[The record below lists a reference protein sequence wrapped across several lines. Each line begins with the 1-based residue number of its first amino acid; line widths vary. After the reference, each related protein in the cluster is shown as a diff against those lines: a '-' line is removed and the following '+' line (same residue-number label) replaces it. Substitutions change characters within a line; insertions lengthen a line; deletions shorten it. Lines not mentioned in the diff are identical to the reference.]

1 LKDRKVD
8 TLNLWKLICNND
20 DEKAFELLFH
30 LLNNSLTKFCILY
43 VNQREIAEEIVSDV
57 FVKCWL
63 NRKTLTEILNPE
75 TYLFVAVKN
84 QSLNHIKKY
93 SSIHLVQIEETNS
106 VEFVNTYNPQR
117 EIENKELI
125 FRMDKA
131 ITALPQQCRIVF
143 RLIKEDGM
151 KYKEVAEILNISPR
165 TVQTQLFRAVKK
177 LSVVLNNYNKLNNP
191 KVHTSNIFKALSVI
205 IGILQLFFINL

>member
-1 LKDRKVD
+1 MRDRKVD
-8 TLNLWKLICNND
+8 TLKLWNLICNND
-20 DEKAFELLFH
+20 DENAFELIFH
-30 LLNNSLTKFCILY
+30 ILNNSLIKFCVLY
-43 VNQREIAEEIVSDV
+43 VHQREIAEEIVSDV

-63 NRKTLTEILNPE
+63 NRKNLTEIQNPE

-93 SSIHLVQIEETNS
+93 STIHLVQIEETNS
-106 VEFVNTYNPQR
+106 VEFVNTYNPQK

-125 FRMDKA
+125 FRMDRA
-131 ITALPQQCRIVF
+131 IAGLPQQCRIVF

-165 TVQTQLFRAVKK
+165 TVQTQLFRAIKK
-177 LSVVLNNYNKLNNP
+177 LSVVLTQYNKHNENMP
-191 KVHTSNIFKALSVI
+191 KTNAINILGAVI
-205 IGILQLFFINL
+205 VIFQLFFLNL

>member
-1 LKDRKVD
+1 MKDRKID
-8 TLNLWKLICNND
+8 TLNLWKLVCNND
-20 DEKAFELLFH
+20 DEKAFELFFH
-30 LLNNSLTKFCILY
+30 LLNNSLIKFGILY
-43 VNQREIAEEIVSDV
+43 VNHREIAEEIVSDV

-63 NRKTLTEILNPE
+63 NRKMLTEIQNPE

-93 SSIHLVQIEETNS
+93 SSIHLVQIDETNT
-106 VEFVNTYNPQR
+106 VEFVNTYNPQK

-131 ITALPQQCRIVF
+131 ISALPQQCRIVF

-165 TVQTQLFRAVKK
+165 TVQTQLFRAIKK
-177 LSVVLNNYNKLNNP
+177 LSVVLSNYNKLNDISD
-191 KVHTSNIFKALSVI
+191 KSNIFNTLSMLI
-205 IGILQLFFINL
+205 IILQLFFLNL

>member
-1 LKDRKVD
+1 MRDRKVD
-8 TLNLWKLICNND
+8 TLRLWKLICNND
-20 DEKAFELLFH
+20 DENAFELFFH
-30 LLNNSLTKFCILY
+30 VLNNSLIKFCVLY
-43 VNQREIAEEIVSDV
+43 VHQREIAEEIVSDV

-63 NRKTLTEILNPE
+63 NRKNLTEIQNPE

-106 VEFVNTYNPQR
+106 VEFVNTYNPQK

-125 FRMDKA
+125 FRMDQA
-131 ITALPQQCRIVF
+131 IAGLPQQCRIVF

-165 TVQTQLFRAVKK
+165 TVQTQLFRAIKK
-177 LSVVLNNYNKLNNP
+177 LSVVLTQYNKHNEQ
-191 KVHTSNIFKALSVI
+191 TSKAKEINILGLTIAIF
-205 IGILQLFFINL
+205 QLFFLHL

>member
-1 LKDRKVD
+1 MRDRKVD

-20 DEKAFELLFH
+20 DEKAFELFFH
-30 LLNNSLTKFCILY
+30 LLNNSLVKFCVLY
-43 VNQREIAEEIVSDV
+43 VNQKEIAEEIVSDV

-93 SSIHLVQIEETNS
+93 SSIHLVQIDETNS
-106 VEFVNTYNPQR
+106 VEFVNTYNPQK

-165 TVQTQLFRAVKK
+165 TVQTQLFRAIKK
-177 LSVVLNNYNKLNNP
+177 LSVVLSNYNKLTEQAH
-191 KVHTSNIFKALSVI
+191 KTNIFKALSI
-205 IGILQLFFINL
+205 FFGILQLFFINL

>member
-1 LKDRKVD
+1 MKDRKVD

-177 LSVVLNNYNKLNNP
+177 LSIVLSNYNKLNNP
-191 KVHTSNIFKALSVI
+191 KVPTSNIFKALSVI

>member
-1 LKDRKVD
+1 MRDRKVD
-8 TLNLWKLICNND
+8 TLKLWKLICNND
-20 DEKAFELLFH
+20 DENAFELFFH
-30 LLNNSLTKFCILY
+30 VLNNSLIKFCVLY
-43 VNQREIAEEIVSDV
+43 VHQREIAEEIVSDV

-63 NRKTLTEILNPE
+63 NRKNLTEIQNPE

-93 SSIHLVQIEETNS
+93 STIHVVQIEETNT
-106 VEFVNTYNPQR
+106 VEFVNTYNPQK

-125 FRMDKA
+125 FRMDQA
-131 ITALPQQCRIVF
+131 IAGLPQQCRIVF

-165 TVQTQLFRAVKK
+165 TVQTQLFRAIKK
-177 LSVVLNNYNKLNNP
+177 LSVVLTQYNKHHEAVLKP
-191 KVHTSNIFKALSVI
+191 IQSTF
-205 IGILQLFFINL
+205 

>member
-43 VNQREIAEEIVSDV
+43 VNQREIAEEIVSDI
-57 FVKCWL
+57 FIKCWL

-106 VEFVNTYNPQR
+106 VEFVNTYNPQK

-177 LSVVLNNYNKLNNP
+177 LSIVLSNYNKLNNP
-191 KVHTSNIFKALSVI
+191 EVHTGNIFKALSVV

>member
-1 LKDRKVD
+1 MKDRKVD

-191 KVHTSNIFKALSVI
+191 KVHTSNIFKALSVV